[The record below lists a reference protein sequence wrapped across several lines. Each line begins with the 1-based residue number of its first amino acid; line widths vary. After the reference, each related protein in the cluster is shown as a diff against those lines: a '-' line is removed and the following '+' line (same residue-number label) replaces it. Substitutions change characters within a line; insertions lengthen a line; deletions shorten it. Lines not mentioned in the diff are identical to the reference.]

1 LRTDVWREHGT
12 MIHVIATITV
22 AAGKRDAF
30 LAEFHR
36 VVPDVLAEDGC
47 LAYGPT
53 IDTPSGI
60 PVQTPLRADVVVVV
74 EQWRDLPALR
84 KHLEAPH
91 MATYRERVQ
100 GLVLGAQLQVL
111 QPA

>member
-1 LRTDVWREHGT
+1 MGDHAG

-22 AAGKRDAF
+22 KPGKRDAF

-47 LAYGPT
+47 LAYGPA

-60 PVQTPLRADVVVVV
+60 PVQPALRQDVVVVI
-74 EQWRDLPALR
+74 EQWSDLAALR
-84 KHLEAPH
+84 LHLEAPH
-91 MATYRERVQ
+91 MAAYRERVKD
-100 GLVLGAQLQVL
+100 LVAGVQLQVL